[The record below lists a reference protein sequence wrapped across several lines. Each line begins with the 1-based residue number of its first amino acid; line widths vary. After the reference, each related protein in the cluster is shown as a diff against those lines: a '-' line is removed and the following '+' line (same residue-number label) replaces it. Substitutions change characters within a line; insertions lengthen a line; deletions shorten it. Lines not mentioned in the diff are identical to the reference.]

1 MTPSTPIRTLV
12 IDDEPPARQR
22 LIVLLGDEPDIE
34 IVGEAGSGSAAVRA
48 ITELQPD
55 LVFLDIQM
63 PGFDGFD
70 VLRATT
76 GIHQP
81 LVVFVTAYDEH
92 ALKAF
97 DVQAVDYVL
106 KPVVEPRFRAA
117 VRRAVARLRETPR
130 PELTRALTR
139 LLESVGAGEPP
150 TSSPNELPTRF
161 AIRHDG
167 RVVFVPLEEIAWVGA
182 DGDFVQVH
190 ARKQTYMV
198 RETMAEVEARL
209 PTRRFVR
216 VHRSAIINVDRVR
229 EIQSWFKGDYVV
241 LMDDGSKIHTG
252 RTYRQRVQAI
262 IK

>member
-1 MTPSTPIRTLV
+1 MTPNAPIRTV
-12 IDDEPPARQR
+12 IVDDEPPARAR
-22 LIVLLGDEPDIE
+22 LIALLADEPDIE
-34 IVGEAGSGSAAVRA
+34 IVGEAGGGSAAVRA
-48 ITELQPD
+48 ITELTPD

-63 PGFDGFD
+63 PGLDGFD
-70 VLRATT
+70 VLRATA

-81 LVVFVTAYDEH
+81 LVVFVTAYDQH

-130 PELTRALTR
+130 PELTRALTQ
-139 LLESVGAGEPP
+139 LLESVGAGGAAA
-150 TSSPNELPTRF
+150 SPNDAPSRF

-167 RVVFVPLEEIAWVGA
+167 RVVFVPLEDIAWVGA

-209 PTRRFVR
+209 PARRFVR

-229 EIQSWFKGDYVV
+229 EIQPWFKGDYVV
-241 LMDDGSKIHTG
+241 LMDDGTKIQTG
-252 RTYRQRVQAI
+252 RTYRRSVQGI

>member
-1 MTPSTPIRTLV
+1 MTPNVPIRTLV
-12 IDDEPPARQR
+12 VDDEPPARQR
-22 LIVLLGDEPDIE
+22 LVALLGDEPDIE
-34 IVGEAGSGSAAVRA
+34 IVGEAGGGSAAVRA
-48 ITELQPD
+48 ITELRPD

-63 PGFDGFD
+63 PGLDGFD
-70 VLRATT
+70 VLRATA

-117 VRRAVARLRETPR
+117 VRRAVARLRDTPR
-130 PELTRALTR
+130 PELTRALTQ
-139 LLESVGAGEPP
+139 LLESVGAGGVA
-150 TSSPNELPTRF
+150 TSSPNDASTRL

-167 RVVFVPLEEIAWVGA
+167 RVVFVPLEDIVWVGA

-190 ARKQTYMV
+190 ARKQTYMI

-209 PTRRFVR
+209 PARRFVR

-241 LMDDGSKIHTG
+241 LMDDGTKVHTG
-252 RTYRQRVQAI
+252 RTYRQRVQGI
-262 IK
+262 LK